1 MTTTALVR
9 ESILDAAAILL
20 PVHCSGCGRPD
31 RALCDACAEE
41 LRPRVELE
49 VVEGVPVWSAL
60 PYEGVPRRVLLAFKD
75 AGRTDAAR
83 ALARPLRAAIA
94 AAQAGDRVPSTPP
107 GAAASAP
114 TSTTSGLIPSAPPR
128 PTAAR
133 RTPSATS
140 ARTSTISGRAPF
152 TASTRTST
160 ISGRTTYT
168 PAPTLT
174 TSGRIP
180 SIASAP
186 TSTTSDSIP
195 STPPHPTTSA
205 ALLPVLIPSTRAAR
219 RRRGYHPTRLVLARA
234 HILVPP
240 LWGALRLAR
249 QTADQ
254 ARLSAVERAENR
266 AGSLVASPRLR
277 GRRCLIVD
285 DIVTSGA
292 TVAEA
297 ARAIRAAGGHVVGVA
312 AIARTPSRGARAG
325 TRRTPRKV
333 NGNAGRFPVPFREGE
348 HYGSRKG
355 ASDPPFVIRAGGTP
369 DQGGLHGHQ
378 HHRTQPGHH

>member
-31 RALCDACAEE
+31 RMLCDACAEE

-107 GAAASAP
+107 GPAAS
-114 TSTTSGLIPSAPPR
+114 G
-128 PTAAR
+128 
-133 RTPSATS
+133 RTPST
-140 ARTSTISGRAPF
+140 
-152 TASTRTST
+152 
-160 ISGRTTYT
+160 
-168 PAPTLT
+168 
-174 TSGRIP
+174 
-180 SIASAP
+180 
-186 TSTTSDSIP
+186 

-254 ARLSAVERAENR
+254 ARLTAAERAENR

-312 AIARTPSRGARAG
+312 AIARTPSRGAPAG